1 MTVSP
6 DFTVKPVCAVH
17 ATFSKGTLHGQVTLV
32 EYSKSLHLFKC
43 ISQSEK
49 SPNDQIFA
57 QKPPTS
63 AALFGGFP
71 TEQYTSILECI

>member
-57 QKPPTS
+57 QKTPDIRGTFWGIS
-63 AALFGGFP
+63 H
-71 TEQYTSILECI
+71 